1 VTIADRLSELGLV
14 IPVPAPPKGA
24 YFPSRRCGDQLW
36 VSGAT
41 ARSADGPALRGVVGA
56 DVTVDAAREQA
67 RLAALNLLGAIEAAA
82 GLDAVS
88 AVVQLRGY
96 VRAVP
101 EFDTHPSVIDGASRL
116 LLEVF
121 GESVGA
127 HARTAIGVASL
138 PGGACVEL
146 DLVVSLAEAGS

>member
-1 VTIADRLSELGLV
+1 VTVADRLAELGLTV
-14 IPVPAPPKGA
+14 PAPAPPKGA

-41 ARSADGPALRGVVGA
+41 ARRDGEPALRGVVGA
-56 DVTVDAAREQA
+56 DVSVEQAREQA
-67 RLAALNLLGAIEAAA
+67 GLAALNLLGAVDAAV
-82 GLDAVS
+82 GLDAVG

-96 VRAVP
+96 VRAAP
-101 EFDTHPSVIDGASRL
+101 EFDTHPTVIDGASQL
-116 LLEVF
+116 FLDVF
-121 GESVGA
+121 GERIGA

-146 DLVVSLAEAGS
+146 DLVVSLAGAGS

>member
-1 VTIADRLSELGLV
+1 VTVVDRLGELGLTV
-14 IPVPAPPKGA
+14 PAPAPPKGA
-24 YFPSRRCGDQLW
+24 YFPSRRCGDLLW

-41 ARSADGPALRGVVGA
+41 ARRDREPALRGVVGA
-56 DVTVDAAREQA
+56 DVSVDAAREQA
-67 RLAALNLLGAIEAAA
+67 RLAALNLLGAVDAAV
-82 GLDAVS
+82 GLDAVG

-101 EFDTHPSVIDGASRL
+101 EFDSHPAVVDGASRL
-116 LLEVF
+116 LLDVF
-121 GESVGA
+121 GERVGA

>member
-1 VTIADRLSELGLV
+1 MTVADRLAELGLAV
-14 IPVPAPPKGA
+14 PTPAPPKGA

-41 ARSADGPALRGVVGA
+41 ARRDAEPALRGVVGA
-56 DVTVDAAREQA
+56 DVTVEQAREQA
-67 RLAALNLLGAIEAAA
+67 SLAALNLLGAVDAAV
-82 GLDAVS
+82 GLDTVG

-96 VRAVP
+96 VRATP
-101 EFDTHPSVIDGASRL
+101 EFDTHPSVIDGASQL
-116 LLEVF
+116 LLDVF
-121 GESVGA
+121 GERVGA

>member
-1 VTIADRLSELGLV
+1 MSVTDRLRELGVV
-14 IPVPAPPKGA
+14 IPAPASPKGA
-24 YFPSRRCGDQLW
+24 YFPTRRCGDQLW

-41 ARSADGPALRGVVGA
+41 ARSAQTPALRGVVGA
-56 DVTVDAAREQA
+56 DVTVDVAREQA
-67 RLAALNLLGAIEAAA
+67 RLAALNLLGAIDAAA
-82 GLDAVS
+82 GLDAVG
-88 AVVQLRGY
+88 AVVALRGY

-101 EFDTHPSVIDGASRL
+101 EFDTHPAVIDGASRL
-116 LLEVF
+116 LLDVF

>member
-1 VTIADRLSELGLV
+1 MTATARLQELGLV
-14 IPVPAPPKGA
+14 IPAPAPPKGA
-24 YFPSRRCGDQLW
+24 YYPSRRCGDQLW

-41 ARSADGPALRGVVGA
+41 ARRDGTPALRGVVGA
-56 DVTVDAAREQA
+56 DVTVDVAREQA
-67 RLAALNLLGAIEAAA
+67 RLAALNLLGAIDAAI
-82 GLDAVS
+82 GIDAVG
-88 AVVQLRGY
+88 AVVALRGY

-101 EFDTHPSVIDGASRL
+101 DFDTHPAVIDGASRL
-116 LLEVF
+116 LLDVF
-121 GESVGA
+121 GEDVGA

>member
-1 VTIADRLSELGLV
+1 
-14 IPVPAPPKGA
+14 
-24 YFPSRRCGDQLW
+24 
-36 VSGAT
+36 
-41 ARSADGPALRGVVGA
+41 VGA
-56 DVTVDAAREQA
+56 DVAVPDAAAQA
-67 RLAALNLLGAIEAAA
+67 RLAALNLIGAIEGAV

-88 AVVQLRGY
+88 AVVHLRGY

-101 EFDTHPSVIDGASRL
+101 DFDAHPIVIDGASRL

-121 GESVGA
+121 GDERGA

-146 DLVVSLAEAGS
+146 ELVVSVAD

>member
-1 VTIADRLSELGLV
+1 VTVADRLGELGLV
-14 IPVPAPPKGA
+14 LPAPAPPKGA

-41 ARSADGPALRGVVGA
+41 ARSEGAPALRGVVGA
-56 DVTVDAAREQA
+56 DVTVDVAREQA
-67 RLAALNLLGAIEAAA
+67 RMAALNLLGAVDAAV
-82 GLDAVS
+82 GLDAVG

-116 LLEVF
+116 LLDVF
-121 GESVGA
+121 GERVGA
-127 HARTAIGVASL
+127 HARTAIGVGSL

-146 DLVVSLAEAGS
+146 DLVVSLVEAGS

>member
-1 VTIADRLSELGLV
+1 VTATDRLRELGLV
-14 IPVPAPPKGA
+14 IPAPASPKGA

-41 ARSADGPALRGVVGA
+41 ARSGETPALRGVVGA
-56 DVTVDAAREQA
+56 DVTVDVAREQA
-67 RLAALNLLGAIEAAA
+67 RLAALNLLGAVDAAV
-82 GLDAVS
+82 GLDAVG

-96 VRAVP
+96 VRAVS

-116 LLEVF
+116 LLDVF
-121 GESVGA
+121 GEDVGA

>member
-1 VTIADRLSELGLV
+1 MTVADRLLASGLV
-14 IPVPAPPKGA
+14 LPAPPPPKGV

-41 ARSADGPALRGVVGA
+41 ARRDGEPALRGVVGA
-56 DVTVDAAREQA
+56 DVTVDAAAEQA
-67 RLAALNLLGAIEAAA
+67 GLAALNLLAAIEEAV
-82 GLDAVS
+82 GLDMVD
-88 AVVQLRGY
+88 AVVALRGY

-101 EFDTHPSVIDGASRL
+101 EFEAHPAVVDGASEVL
-116 LLEVF
+116 LDAF
-121 GESVGA
+121 GTDTGA

-146 DLVVSLAEAGS
+146 DLVVSIATTGR